1 VALSENFWKADPLRL
16 IGVGLIGVAAPIF
29 LPALRQQFVAL
40 FKAGA
45 KLALEAES
53 DADDALADRL
63 VESAVNALLQVSPQ
77 SSEKHLRDQSAA
89 TVNRFLA
96 ASNDSAT
103 RRGWDRHD
111 VARRYDKR
119 LVKFDH
125 AVSRARP
132 RARPRQQTALDHASQ
147 LLRKHHVGLE
157 RRVAEAPRANPVA
170 AGATPDHP
178 SEPSRAVHSATHT

>member
-1 VALSENFWKADPLRL
+1 VALSEDLWKADPLRL
-16 IGVGLIGVAAPIF
+16 IGVGLIAVAAPIF

-40 FKAGA
+40 LKAGA
-45 KLALEAES
+45 KLALEAEF

-77 SSEKHLRDQSAA
+77 SSEKRLCDRSAA
-89 TVNRFLA
+89 TVNRFLV
-96 ASNDSAT
+96 ASSDSAT
-103 RRGWDRHD
+103 RRGWDQHD

-125 AVSRARP
+125 AISRARP

-147 LLRKHHVGLE
+147 LLRKHHFGLE
-157 RRVAEAPRANPVA
+157 RRVALPADSVG
-170 AGATPDHP
+170 AGAKPDHP
-178 SEPSRAVHSATHT
+178 SQPSRAVHSPTRT